1 MVDST
6 SFLSPLEIINQPWVP
21 TMSKTL
27 YLFFLLNFGPM
38 FVVVCV
44 TKVKARHSIR
54 SDTLAALGLKVTDLQ
69 IYKALK
75 SAHITPV
82 IHINADAL
90 RPLSMKKKKIPY
102 YSFWILKKLFT
113 LFFVISRLCT
123 VCA

>member
-1 MVDST
+1 MVDYT
-6 SFLSPLEIINQPWVP
+6 SFLSPLEIINQQWVP

-27 YLFFLLNFGPM
+27 YLFFLLNFGSV
-38 FVVVCV
+38 FAVVCI
-44 TKVKARHSIR
+44 TKVKARHSFR

-90 RPLSMKKKKIPY
+90 RPLSMKKRKFLIIA
-102 YSFWILKKLFT
+102 SGF
-113 LFFVISRLCT
+113 
-123 VCA
+123 